1 MRFENKP
8 LPDVEKADSI
18 ASVNLV
24 YTLF

>member
-8 LPDVEKADSI
+8 LPNIESADSI
-18 ASVNLV
+18 ASINLV